1 MACDF
6 GSDENDPESVLDLC
20 HMVSLLIIPHLR
32 KIQDQGG
39 KQAQNDLFGKVLKL
53 ILEDVTGDPNMT
65 EFVLEKDFM
74 RQIVESYG
82 ELDVSDELIE
92 AMIQHAGGGIEGKVV
107 LNMETFV
114 RALTDDVQ
122 KYNPESEE
130 RWSTHYEDV
139 FGYQAPP
146 TKVVI
151 VGQDA
156 GVDKIG
162 KGMNTLEDGPQ
173 KQRTIT
179 HVYTA
184 PAWDHTADTYRSQ
197 TYTILLWTGLVATYL
212 SYVEAFDLT
221 TNVGCNID
229 NFACKVTNGIVQ
241 WLLIFVQ
248 LRYAHTILF
257 SLDGVENM
265 TDTEKTTTSASS

>member
-1 MACDF
+1 MADMACDF
-6 GSDENDPESVLDLC
+6 GGDENDPESVLDLC

-32 KIQDQGG
+32 KIQELGE
-39 KQAQNDLFGKVLKL
+39 KQAQEDLFGKVLKL
-53 ILEDVTGDPNMT
+53 IFEDVTGDPDMT

-82 ELDVSDELIE
+82 ELDVSDDLIE
-92 AMIQHAGGGIEGKVV
+92 AMIRHAGGGVEGKVV

-114 RALTDDVQ
+114 RALTYDVE
-122 KYNPESEE
+122 KYNPESEN

-151 VGQDA
+151 VGQDE
-156 GVDKIG
+156 GVDMNR

-221 TNVGCNID
+221 TNVGCNIN

-241 WLLIFVQ
+241 WILIFIQ
-248 LRYAHTILF
+248 LR
-257 SLDGVENM
+257 
-265 TDTEKTTTSASS
+265 